1 MFCKLRWRLLLLLFF
16 NCLFWYILF
25 SHNAVVGALTWAF
38 EFNNFLFY
46 LIRSVFVNVPVRD
59 KNIVSLCIFLFM
71 PSLPWNCRIVFY
83 SVHCSTSWWIHL
95 LSLPPIQSNVV
106 LCAPRK
112 IDNIDE
118 VMDNDVLKKGTKTL
132 TQMKQTNENL
142 THSTCNICSQKNDAK
157 LNEIVLNLLEF
168 HRRRVRLSF

>member
-1 MFCKLRWRLLLLLFF
+1 MNPF
-16 NCLFWYILF
+16 II
-25 SHNAVVGALTWAF
+25 S
-38 EFNNFLFY
+38 
-46 LIRSVFVNVPVRD
+46 
-59 KNIVSLCIFLFM
+59 
-71 PSLPWNCRIVFY
+71 
-83 SVHCSTSWWIHL
+83 
-95 LSLPPIQSNVV
+95 PPIQSNVV